1 MGERPCC
8 IKEGLNRGAWSA
20 REDNILINYIK
31 AHGEGKWRDVP
42 ERAGLKRCGKSCR
55 LRWLNYLRPNIKR
68 GNIFVEEEELIIRMH
83 KWSLIAGRIPGRT
96 DNEIKNY
103 WNTHLSR
110 RIMQDG
116 YKILQDSYKQDGE
129 LITDDDEGSN
139 WSEFTQGT
147 GQEIHDHSAIRTKAM
162 RCSDA
167 FIPKQLDIAMEKN
180 ASTVIPD
187 WGSDQS
193 GSSLA
198 QQEENSDEN
207 FLMDYVVN
215 DLLISDHKHS
225 CLDSH
230 QDRELNECENM
241 VDGEMDHAKNNIM
254 SSCEDFL
261 ISGHDQAMRE
271 NWRPQTE
278 PNSQPNDALDLK
290 TLTSLLNLE
299 DDRIIS

>member
-1 MGERPCC
+1 M
-8 IKEGLNRGAWSA
+8 LN
-20 REDNILINYIK
+20 L
-31 AHGEGKWRDVP
+31 V
-42 ERAGLKRCGKSCR
+42 GLKRCGKSFR
-55 LRWLNYLRPNIKR
+55 LRWLNYLRPDIKR
-68 GNIFVEEEELIIRMH
+68 GNISVEEEELIINLSECISSCVTGQ
-83 KWSLIAGRIPGRT
+83 WSLIAGRIPGRT

-110 RIMQDG
+110 RIMQYG

-147 GQEIHDHSAIRTKAM
+147 GQETHDHSAIRTKAM
-162 RCSDA
+162 
-167 FIPKQLDIAMEKN
+167 
-180 ASTVIPD
+180 
-187 WGSDQS
+187 SDQS

-215 DLLISDHKHS
+215 DLLISDHTHS

-261 ISGHDQAMRE
+261 ISGHDQAMHE

-299 DDRIIS
+299 DDSIIS

>member
-1 MGERPCC
+1 M
-8 IKEGLNRGAWSA
+8 LN
-20 REDNILINYIK
+20 L
-31 AHGEGKWRDVP
+31 V
-42 ERAGLKRCGKSCR
+42 GLKRCGKSFR
-55 LRWLNYLRPNIKR
+55 LRWLNYLRPDIKR
-68 GNIFVEEEELIIRMH
+68 GNISVEEEELIINLSECISSCVTGQ
-83 KWSLIAGRIPGRT
+83 WSLIAGRIPGRT

-110 RIMQDG
+110 RIMQYG

-147 GQEIHDHSAIRTKAM
+147 GQETHDHSAIRTKAM
-162 RCSDA
+162 RCSNA

-180 ASTVIPD
+180 A
-187 WGSDQS
+187 
-193 GSSLA
+193 
-198 QQEENSDEN
+198 N
-207 FLMDYVVN
+207 
-215 DLLISDHKHS
+215 
-225 CLDSH
+225 SH

-261 ISGHDQAMRE
+261 ISGHDQAMHE

-299 DDRIIS
+299 DDSIIS